1 MEERIDSGLVPQIDL
16 ISMLKDIAKEWWA
29 ILLLSLAVALFAD
42 IWVNVTYQPEYK
54 TSTTF
59 VVTAKG
65 MNTNV
70 YQNLNSTQQLAQQFT
85 EIMDSN
91 VLKKKVA
98 QDLKMSSLNIDSSVD
113 LVPETNLITLSVKAG
128 TAVESYRILQSIM
141 KNYNTVSDYAI
152 KNVIIETIQSPAVS
166 MAPVNPL
173 NEKKTMIIAFIAAT
187 AVFMV
192 LVAGL
197 SYLRDTIKN
206 PKDVTSKLDTRLLG
220 SIYHEKK
227 SKSIKLRKKKEF
239 VSMLISNPLR
249 SFQYAESN
257 KMMSSRV
264 RSYMDKEN
272 AKTLLVTSV
281 MENEG
286 KSTVAANLALGL
298 AQEGSRVMLIDCDFR
313 KPAQYKI
320 FDMEGKDADDLG
332 KVLTGKAG
340 TENLICNWN
349 DTNLYMIL
357 NRTSSNSIEAMLK
370 STTLRQIVGFC
381 RQNMDYVIIDTSPL
395 ALVSDTE
402 ELAQMADA
410 SVLVVR
416 QDTVLTKDINDAID
430 ILNNTRG
437 KVLGCVLNDASS
449 SQITGSTAHYGYG
462 GYYEKRA

>member
-42 IWVNVTYQPEYK
+42 IWVNATYQPEYK

-85 EIMDSN
+85 EILDSN

-98 QDLKMSSLNIDSSVD
+98 QDLNMSSLNIDSSVD

-173 NEKKTMIIAFIAAT
+173 NEKKTMVIAFIAAA
-187 AVFMV
+187 AVLMV
-192 LVAGL
+192 LVAGI

-220 SIYHEKK
+220 SVYHEKK
-227 SKSIKLRKKKEF
+227 SKSLKLRKKKEF

-257 KMMSSRV
+257 KMMASRV
-264 RSYMDKEN
+264 RSYLDKEN

-298 AQEGSRVMLIDCDFR
+298 AQEGNRVMLIDCDFR

-320 FDMEGKDADDLG
+320 FDMEGKNGDDLG

-340 TENLICNWN
+340 TENLIRNWN

-357 NRTSSNSIEAMLK
+357 NRTSSNSIETMLK

>member
-1 MEERIDSGLVPQIDL
+1 MEERIDGGLVPQIDL

-173 NEKKTMIIAFIAAT
+173 NEKKTMIIAFIAAA

-257 KMMSSRV
+257 KLMSSRV

-298 AQEGSRVMLIDCDFR
+298 AQEGSRIMLIDCDFR

-357 NRTSSNSIEAMLK
+357 NRTSSNSIEALLK

>member
-1 MEERIDSGLVPQIDL
+1 MEERIDGGLVPQIDL

-85 EIMDSN
+85 EILDSN

-98 QDLKMSSLNIDSSVD
+98 QDLNMSSLNIDSSVD

-173 NEKKTMIIAFIAAT
+173 NEKKTMIIAFIAAA

-227 SKSIKLRKKKEF
+227 SKSLKLRKKKEF

-257 KMMSSRV
+257 KMMASRV
-264 RSYMDKEN
+264 RSYLDKEN

-298 AQEGSRVMLIDCDFR
+298 AQEGNRVMLIDCDFR

-320 FDMEGKDADDLG
+320 FDMEGKNGDDLG

-340 TENLICNWN
+340 TENLIRNWN

-357 NRTSSNSIEAMLK
+357 NRTSSNSIETMLK

>member
-42 IWVNVTYQPEYK
+42 IWVNATYQPEYK

-70 YQNLNSTQQLAQQFT
+70 YQNLNSTQQQAQQFT
-85 EIMDSN
+85 EILDSN

-98 QDLKMSSLNIDSSVD
+98 QDLNMSSLNIDSSVD

-173 NEKKTMIIAFIAAT
+173 NEKKTMVIAFIAAV
-187 AVFMV
+187 AVLMV
-192 LVAGL
+192 LVAGI

-227 SKSIKLRKKKEF
+227 SKSLKLRKKKEF

-257 KMMSSRV
+257 KMMASRV
-264 RSYMDKEN
+264 RSYLDKEN

-298 AQEGSRVMLIDCDFR
+298 AQEGNRVMLIDCDFR

-320 FDMEGKDADDLG
+320 FDMEGKNGDDLG

-340 TENLICNWN
+340 TENLIRNWN

>member
-1 MEERIDSGLVPQIDL
+1 MEERIDGGLVPQIDL

-152 KNVIIETIQSPAVS
+152 KNVIIETIQSPSVS

-173 NEKKTMIIAFIAAT
+173 NEKKTMIIAFIAAA

-357 NRTSSNSIEAMLK
+357 NRTSSNSIEALLK

>member
-1 MEERIDSGLVPQIDL
+1 MEERIDGGLVPQIDL

-85 EIMDSN
+85 EILDSN

-98 QDLKMSSLNIDSSVD
+98 QDLNMSSLNIDSSVD

-173 NEKKTMIIAFIAAT
+173 NEKKTMIIAFIAAA

-298 AQEGSRVMLIDCDFR
+298 AQEGSRVMHIDCDFR

-357 NRTSSNSIEAMLK
+357 NRTSSNSIEALLK

>member
-173 NEKKTMIIAFIAAT
+173 NEKKTMIIAFIAAA

-357 NRTSSNSIEAMLK
+357 NRTSSNSIEALLK

>member
-42 IWVNVTYQPEYK
+42 IWVNATYQPEYK

-85 EIMDSN
+85 EILDSN

-98 QDLKMSSLNIDSSVD
+98 QDLNMSSLNIDSSVD

-173 NEKKTMIIAFIAAT
+173 NEKKTMVIAFIAAV

-192 LVAGL
+192 LVAGI

-227 SKSIKLRKKKEF
+227 SKSLKLRKKKEF

-257 KMMSSRV
+257 KMMASRV
-264 RSYMDKEN
+264 RSYLDKEN

-298 AQEGSRVMLIDCDFR
+298 AQEGNRVMLIDCDFR

-320 FDMEGKDADDLG
+320 FDMEGKNGDDLG

-340 TENLICNWN
+340 TENLIRNWN

>member
-1 MEERIDSGLVPQIDL
+1 MEERIDGGLVPQIDL

-173 NEKKTMIIAFIAAT
+173 NEKKTMIIAFIAAA

-320 FDMEGKDADDLG
+320 FDMDGKNGDDLG

-340 TENLICNWN
+340 TENLIRNWN

-357 NRTSSNSIEAMLK
+357 NRTSSNSIEALLK